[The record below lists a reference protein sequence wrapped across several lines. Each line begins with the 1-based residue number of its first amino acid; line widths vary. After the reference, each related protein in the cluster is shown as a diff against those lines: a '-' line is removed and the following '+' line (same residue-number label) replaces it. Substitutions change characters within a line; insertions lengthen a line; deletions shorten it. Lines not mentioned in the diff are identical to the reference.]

1 MKKLKSLIPVA
12 VLAGVLLGVFIFF
25 VTRPPEVGLCFRD
38 CDDAATAA
46 YREALRDALKAKG
59 YKVLI
64 VDGNNNQAVQDQQV
78 KKLLDK
84 AVDLLIVEPVM
95 VSAVNSILEKAGDTP
110 LLFIDRE
117 PEKHE
122 KGTFVGGNPSQVSLL
137 QGQMIQQLPDHGD
150 VNQDGFVACL
160 LIQGPADSLDAIQFE
175 QVADAITGG
184 KAIELHV
191 VHGDWSQESGKTLCA
206 KALSTYGKDIEVVLC
221 ASDTMTVGA
230 QEAILEGG
238 RTVGKDVYLIT
249 AGMNEDLLQG
259 IRSGTITGTVTEDT
273 QEKIR
278 AITETAE
285 RLMNKETAEKTR
297 YVNLITVTGENVKE
311 YKG

>member
-1 MKKLKSLIPVA
+1 MKKRKFLIPAA
-12 VLAGVLLGVFIFF
+12 VLAGVLLGVLVFFI
-25 VTRPPEVGLCFRD
+25 TRPPEVGLCFRD
-38 CDDAATAA
+38 CDDVATAP

-64 VDGNNNQAVQDQQV
+64 VDGNNNQAVQNQQV
-78 KKLLDK
+78 EKLLDK
-84 AVDLLIVEPVM
+84 KVDLLIVEPVM
-95 VSAVNSILEKAGDTP
+95 VSAVDSILEKAGDTP

-117 PEKHE
+117 PEKHD
-122 KGTFVGGNPSQVSLL
+122 KGTFIGGDPSQVSLL
-137 QGQMIQQLPDHGD
+137 QGQMIQQLADHGD

-160 LIQGPADSLDAIQFE
+160 LIQGPEDSIDTIQFE
-175 QVADAITGG
+175 QVASAIAGG
-184 KAIELHV
+184 KAVELHV
-191 VHGDWSQESGKTLCA
+191 VHGDWSRESGKTLCA
-206 KALSTYGKDIEVVLC
+206 KSLSAYGKDIEVVLC
-221 ASDTMTVGA
+221 ASDTMAVGA

-249 AGMNEDLLQG
+249 AGMNEDLLRG
-259 IRSGTITGTVTEDT
+259 IRSGSVTGTVTENT

-285 RLMNKETAEKTR
+285 RLLNKEAVEKTR
-297 YVNLITVTGENVKE
+297 YVNLITVTVQNVKE